1 MKPSFRN
8 TLLSAV
14 IILASAL
21 SGSASGPDRVRISNG
36 VIEGIGAQ
44 KSGVRI
50 FKGIPFAQPPTG
62 ALRWK
67 EPQPVANWDGVR
79 KAIQFGPRAMQAPI
93 FGDMAFRS
101 NGMSED
107 CLYLNVW
114 TPAKSGNK
122 SGKESGKER
131 LPVMVYFY
139 GGGFVAGDGSEPRY
153 DGESMAAKGIVTVT
167 TNYRFGVFGFLAH
180 PELTGES
187 PHHASGNYGLLDQA
201 AALRWVQQNIAA
213 FGGDPKRVTIAG
225 ESAGSISVSALMASP
240 LSKNLIAGAIG
251 ESGGITGTLPAVSL
265 SQAEQAGTKF
275 ASELGA
281 TSLAALRAMETQQIL
296 EAATK
301 GGFASVGRFPITI
314 DGYFL
319 PEDPAAIYA
328 AGRQAHIPLLIGWNS
343 EEMTWRALLRG
354 QEPTRENY
362 EKAVREIYG
371 ARAYEALNLYRGAE
385 REEIIDSATDLAGD
399 RFIGY
404 STWKWA
410 ELHSK
415 TGGKAIYRYYYARPR
430 PPMRPELGNATPGLA
445 GGVVSGQK
453 AAAVPPMPPARG
465 AVHSAEIEYAL
476 GNLSLN
482 NVYVWSPDDYKVSK
496 VMQEYFAN
504 FIKKGDPNGRGLPRW
519 GAANSRGGGTDAAT
533 VMRLDVESRAEPDKH
548 RARYLFLDKSS
559 QKP

>member
-1 MKPSFRN
+1 MKPSSGK
-8 TLLSAV
+8 TLLAAA
-14 IILASAL
+14 IILVSAL
-21 SGSASGPDRVRISNG
+21 SARASGADRVMVSNG

-44 KSGVRI
+44 KSGVRA
-50 FKGIPFAQPPTG
+50 FKGVPFAQPPTG
-62 ALRWK
+62 VLRWK
-67 EPQPVANWDGVR
+67 EPQPVKNWEGVR
-79 KAIQFGPRAMQAPI
+79 QATQFGPRCMQAQI
-93 FGDMAFRS
+93 FGDMGFRS

-114 TPAKSGNK
+114 TPAG
-122 SGKESGKER
+122 SGKER
-131 LPVMVYFY
+131 LPVLVYFY
-139 GGGFVAGDGSEPRY
+139 GGGFVAGDGSEARY

-167 TNYRFGVFGFLAH
+167 TNYRLGVFGFLAH
-180 PELTGES
+180 PELTAES

-265 SQAEQAGTKF
+265 SQAEQAGAKF
-275 ASELGA
+275 AGELGA
-281 TSLAALRAMETQQIL
+281 PSLAGLRAMDSQKIL
-296 EAATK
+296 EPATK

-319 PEDPAAIYA
+319 PEDPTAIYA
-328 AGRQAHIPLLIGWNS
+328 AGRQSKVPLLIGWNS
-343 EEMTWRALLRG
+343 EEMTWRFLLRG
-354 QEPTRENY
+354 MEPTRENY
-362 EKAVREIYG
+362 EKVVRETFG
-371 ARAYEALNLYRGAE
+371 ARADEALKLYPAGT
-385 REEIIDSATDLAGD
+385 REEIITSATDLAGD

-415 TGGKAIYRYYYARPR
+415 TGGNRVYRYFYARPR
-430 PPMRPELGNATPGLA
+430 PAMRPELGNATPGLA
-445 GGVVSGQK
+445 GGVVREQK
-453 AAAVPPMPPARG
+453 AAVPAMPPATG

-476 GNLSLN
+476 GNLSTN
-482 NVYVWSPDDYKVSK
+482 NVYAWTPDDYKVSK

-504 FIKKGDPNGRGLPRW
+504 FIKKGDPNGRGLPTW
-519 GAANSRGGGTDAAT
+519 AAANKSDGAADAAS
-533 VMRLDVESRAEPDKH
+533 VMRLDVQSRAEPEKH

>member
-1 MKPSFRN
+1 MKPSSGK
-8 TLLSAV
+8 TLLAAA

-21 SGSASGPDRVRISNG
+21 SGTASDPDRVRISNG
-36 VIEGIGAQ
+36 VIEGVGVQ

-62 ALRWK
+62 VLRWK
-67 EPQPVANWDGVR
+67 EPQPVKNWDGVR
-79 KAIQFGPRAMQAPI
+79 QATKFGPRAMQAPI
-93 FGDMAFRS
+93 FGDMGFRS

-114 TPAKSGNK
+114 TPAQSGKKSGR
-122 SGKESGKER
+122 ER
-131 LPVMVYFY
+131 LPVLVYFY

-167 TNYRFGVFGFLAH
+167 TNYRLGVFGFLAH
-180 PELTGES
+180 PELSAES
-187 PHHASGNYGLLDQA
+187 PHHASGNYGLLDQV
-201 AALRWVQQNIAA
+201 AALRWVQENIAA

-240 LSKNLIAGAIG
+240 LSKNLIAAAIG

-265 SQAEQAGTKF
+265 SQAEQAGAKF
-275 ASELGA
+275 AAELG
-281 TSLAALRAMETQQIL
+281 TPSLAGLRAMASQQVF
-296 EAATK
+296 EPATK

-328 AGRQAHIPLLIGWNS
+328 AGRQSQVPLLIGWNS
-343 EEMTWRALLRG
+343 EEMTWRFLLRG

-362 EKAVREIYG
+362 EKVVRETFG
-371 ARAYEALNLYRGAE
+371 AHADEALKLYPAAT
-385 REEIIDSATDLAGD
+385 REEIITSATDLAGD

-410 ELHSK
+410 DLH
-415 TGGKAIYRYYYARPR
+415 GKRGKNVYRYFYARPR
-430 PPMRPELGNATPGLA
+430 PPMRPEQGSATPGLA
-445 GGVVSGQK
+445 GGIVREQN
-453 AAAVPPMPPARG
+453 AAVPPMPPATG

-476 GNLSLN
+476 GNLSTN
-482 NVYVWSPDDYKVSK
+482 NVYSWSPDDYKVSR
-496 VMQEYFAN
+496 VMQGYFAN
-504 FIKKGDPNGRGLPRW
+504 FIKKGDPNGPGLPKW
-519 GAANSRGGGTDAAT
+519 AAANKSGGDAGAAA